1 MKPSETK
8 SVHFTVDSE
17 MLEFTGLNMDKTI
30 ETGSFTFMLGA
41 LRKKD
46 LAVILGLIRIKW
58 KHKM

>member
-1 MKPSETK
+1 
-8 SVHFTVDSE
+8 